1 MSFYLSFAIILHLQS
16 VDSRK
21 EKDGILTDLNLEN
34 RTEFNDFPVRFAK
47 SINVEFGATLNL
59 ADVKIEPEVQL
70 DGLSGSGF
78 TTLAMVDPDA
88 PSRSNP
94 VAKEWLHWLVV
105 DIPSGQDI
113 KNGIEKMKFAP
124 SGPPRGS
131 GKHRYIFLLFSHDTP
146 ISQNPNSNIN
156 ERRGF
161 KISRYAADNGL
172 GQPKALNFYYTENA

>member
-1 MSFYLSFAIILHLQS
+1 MNFTQPTFLFRNNIFMRLHPII
-16 VDSRK
+16 VDK
-21 EKDGILTDLNLEN
+21 MNFINL
-34 RTEFNDFPVRFAK
+34 
-47 SINVEFGATLNL
+47 
-59 ADVKIEPEVQL
+59 
-70 DGLSGSGF
+70 
-78 TTLAMVDPDA
+78 
-88 PSRSNP
+88 
-94 VAKEWLHWLVV
+94 KEWLHWLVV
-105 DIPSGQDI
+105 DIPRGQDI

>member
-1 MSFYLSFAIILHLQS
+1 MSHKRYISFYLSIAIIFLSQS

-21 EKDGILTDLNLEN
+21 EKDVILTDLNLEKS
-34 RTEFNDFPVRFAK
+34 TEFKDLPVSFAK

-94 VAKEWLHWLVV
+94 VAKV
-105 DIPSGQDI
+105 
-113 KNGIEKMKFAP
+113 
-124 SGPPRGS
+124 
-131 GKHRYIFLLFSHDTP
+131 
-146 ISQNPNSNIN
+146 
-156 ERRGF
+156 
-161 KISRYAADNGL
+161 
-172 GQPKALNFYYTENA
+172 